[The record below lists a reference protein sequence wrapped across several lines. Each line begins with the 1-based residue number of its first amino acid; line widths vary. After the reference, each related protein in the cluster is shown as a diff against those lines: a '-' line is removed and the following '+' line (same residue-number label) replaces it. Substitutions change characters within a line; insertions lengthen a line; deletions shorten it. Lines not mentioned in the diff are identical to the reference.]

1 MTKFYR
7 VRIDFDHSKKDYQN
21 NYVWLNDKE
30 YKKYKNIRHQLTLL
44 NIDLLTSIYDDT
56 SNASSPDAMF
66 LKLK

>member
-30 YKKYKNIRHQLTLL
+30 YKKYKNIKHQLTLL
-44 NIDLLTSIYDDT
+44 NIDLLTSVYDR
-56 SNASSPDAMF
+56 
-66 LKLK
+66 